1 MGIAAAGGFC
11 FEQANSVSPQTPPL
25 LMLHDSGGPALSLM
39 GFEHS
44 IAPDRTAFHLRG
56 GVPWESGCSFFRR
69 DPDRTLDH
77 NDLDR
82 WSSKLCS
89 FLA

>member
-11 FEQANSVSPQTPPL
+11 FEQVNSVSPQTPPL
-25 LMLHDSGGPALSLM
+25 LMLHGSRGSELSLM
-39 GFEHS
+39 DLAHS

-69 DPDRTLDH
+69 NPDRTLDH

-82 WSSKLCS
+82 WSSKLCG